1 MAIQYDKLYEGQGK
15 KTFTLACGMISTT
28 SIYFKDAA
36 LLVKVEAEGEV
47 FFYDATGEL
56 QASCTLER
64 QDRRY
69 NEVICEIK
77 DGKVLLEFTIYKYVD
92 NYPHCDGEHDRWDE
106 IRIGALP
113 VCYDLEQKTATV
125 NA

>member
-47 FFYDATGEL
+47 FSTML
-56 QASCTLER
+56 QGNCRHLALL
-64 QDRRY
+64 
-69 NEVICEIK
+69 K
-77 DGKVLLEFTIYKYVD
+77 D
-92 NYPHCDGEHDRWDE
+92 
-106 IRIGALP
+106 
-113 VCYDLEQKTATV
+113 KTAV
-125 NA
+125 IMR